1 MRRTTRYAAKTLKGL
16 EKILARELTSLGAE
30 NVTEGRRVVFFEGNK
45 EVLYRANLNVR
56 TAINI
61 LKPIEHFKF
70 RSEQDLYDQ
79 FKRIVWGKHQD
90 IEQTFA
96 IRASV
101 FSDAFKHTKFPALK
115 LKDTLADWFRDKYG
129 RRPSVNI
136 DSPDIGYDLHISN
149 NLATVSMDSSGSL
162 LNRRGYRID
171 GGLAPLNEVLAAGLI
186 MLSGWDK
193 KQPFHNPMCGSGTL
207 AIEAAMMA
215 ANIPPNYKRKSF
227 GFHNWPDYDNNLW
240 LQVYG
245 DAMAEV
251 ADYCDVTIKANDLSP
266 KAFRMAQQN
275 ATAAGVDE
283 LIDFDLGDFADF
295 GAEKDGGVVM
305 INPPYGERLQV
316 YEIEKLYSRIGDHLK
331 KAYTGFDAWIITSNV
346 DALKAIGL
354 AASRKIT
361 IFNGK
366 LETRFVKFGLYKGSK
381 RNK

>member
-16 EKILARELTSLGAE
+16 EKVLAQELRALGADQ
-30 NVTEGRRVVFFEGNK
+30 VTEGRRVVFFEGNK

-61 LKPIEHFKF
+61 LKPIEHFRF
-70 RSEQDLYDQ
+70 SSESDLYEQ
-79 FKRIVWGKHQD
+79 FKKIVWGKHQD
-90 IEQTFA
+90 VEQTFA

-101 FSDAFKHTKFPALK
+101 FSEAFNHTKFPALK

-129 RRPSVNI
+129 RRPSVDLEKPN
-136 DSPDIGYDLHISN
+136 IGYDLHISKDR
-149 NLATVSMDSSGSL
+149 ATISMDSSGSL

-171 GGLAPLNEVLAAGLI
+171 GGQAPLNEVLAAGLI
-186 MLSGWDK
+186 SLSGWNK
-193 KQPFHNPMCGSGTL
+193 KEAFHNPMCGSGTL

-245 DAMAEV
+245 DAMAAV
-251 ADYCDVTIKANDLSP
+251 ADFTEVTICANDLSP
-266 KAFRMAQQN
+266 RALRMTQQN

-283 LIDFDLGDFADF
+283 LIDFGSGDFADF
-295 GAEKDGGVVM
+295 SPEEGSGIVM
-305 INPPYGERLQV
+305 INPPYGERLEV
-316 YEIEKLYSRIGDHLK
+316 DEIESLYSRMGDHLK
-331 KAYTGFDAWIITSNV
+331 KAYTGFDAWLITSNQ
-346 DALKAIGL
+346 DALRAVGL
-354 AASRKIT
+354 ASSQKIT

-381 RNK
+381 RNT

>member
-1 MRRTTRYAAKTLKGL
+1 MRKTTSYAAKTLKGL
-16 EKILARELTSLGAE
+16 EKVLAEELKAVGAQK
-30 NVTEGRRVVFFEGNK
+30 VTEGRRVVFFEGSK

-70 RSEQDLYDQ
+70 RSEQDLYEQ
-79 FKRIVWGKHQD
+79 FKKIVWGKHQD
-90 IEQTFA
+90 VEQTFS

-101 FSDAFKHTKFPALK
+101 FSEAFNHTKFPALK
-115 LKDTLADWFRDKYG
+115 LKDTLADWFRDKYD
-129 RRPSVNI
+129 RRPSVRI
-136 DSPDIGYDLHISN
+136 DAPDIGYDLHISN

-193 KQPFHNPMCGSGTL
+193 KQAFHNPMCGSGTL

-227 GFHNWPDYDNNLW
+227 GFHNWPDYDNDLW
-240 LQVYG
+240 LRVYG

-251 ADYCDVTIKANDLSP
+251 ADYMDVTITANDAAP
-266 KAFRMAQQN
+266 RAVRMTEQN

-283 LIDFDLGDFADF
+283 LIDFGSGDFEDF
-295 GAEKDGGVVM
+295 GADSDSGIVM
-305 INPPYGERLQV
+305 INPPYGERMEV
-316 YEIEKLYSRIGDHLK
+316 KEIEGLYARLGDHLK
-331 KAYTGFDAWIITSNV
+331 KSYTGFDAWIITSNE
-346 DALKAIGL
+346 DALKAVGL
-354 AASRKIT
+354 ASSQKIT

-381 RNK
+381 RT